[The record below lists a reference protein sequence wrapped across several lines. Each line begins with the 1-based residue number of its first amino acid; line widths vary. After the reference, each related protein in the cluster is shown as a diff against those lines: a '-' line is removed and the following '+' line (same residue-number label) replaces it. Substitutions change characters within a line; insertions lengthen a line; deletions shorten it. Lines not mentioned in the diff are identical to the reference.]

1 MAEIKFDIQKKFGVL
16 SENQKGWKKEV
27 NLVSWNDR
35 NSKLDIRDWSQ
46 DYKKMGKGITLE
58 KSEIEALK
66 GIMPTIQTDDI
77 D

>member
-46 DYKKMGKGITLE
+46 DYKKMGKGITLD